1 MNDLL
6 LRLRALLFRN
16 RVEQELDDELAFH
29 IDMETRKHLA
39 AGMPPEQAARAARL
53 QFGTD
58 PAAVKDYVRDT
69 RHLSFLETLFHDI
82 RYALRGFRR
91 KPLFALTV
99 IGTIAIGLGWNTAA
113 FTLFNAAFLRPIDA
127 RDPYSLYGIGWQ
139 DRTGN
144 AAPVTWRQ
152 LDDLR
157 RERPGLAGITAM
169 HPLRTRMDGRFASCM
184 LVDGEFFR
192 MLGINAALGRTL
204 LPDENGSAGSNPS
217 LSLSDVVLSYN
228 AWQTRFAAAADILGR
243 KVLIHGHPFVVVGV
257 MPDGFTGLG
266 HSMPDLW
273 APLTMLPDFED
284 IPNAFAPDAP
294 APVSLAGRL
303 KPGESAEQVQAALT
317 AWLQKLAERL
327 APAQSPRATLQS
339 LATLVSVARRQLA
352 ALLPVAIVFFLVLLS
367 ACANVAN
374 MMLARAMSRQREI
387 GIRLSLG
394 AARGRLIRQMLTE
407 SILLAIPSA
416 ALAFAVSQAFLD
428 LGMRLCLA
436 TIPAAFLDQAGVPSL
451 SPDIH
456 VFWFMIGAA
465 IAVAFMFG
473 LVPAMQATRL
483 NVMQAAR
490 GDFSSD
496 FRPTRLRNALVI
508 AQVTVCGFLLIC
520 SGILLRRANHLE
532 SLDPGMRTRGVIEIY
547 VQEKSR
553 PRVMAALRSQP
564 GVELLAAS
572 SDPPFDAVLPS
583 ISASGAPGVNLT
595 RVPYRYIS
603 PEYFQVLDIPML
615 RGRNFSAD
623 EARSGAA
630 VVILSES
637 AARKLW
643 PGQEPLDRSL
653 SLIPDTGPVRGGRP
667 PQYRT
672 MRVIGVARDTAV
684 GALDNP
690 DRSSLYLPAGVED
703 SRTALYAR
711 VQDQFGGD
719 AGKAVR
725 DLSAAAE
732 AADPGAIQD
741 IHSLQDFLDSAI
753 WSYRLTYWISAALG
767 CIALLL
773 TISGIYGVLSYVV
786 AQRTKE
792 IGIRMALGASTRAV
806 TGLVLTQCLR
816 LAAIGIAIGLTL
828 ALAAARLLSAFSAAI
843 NFDVFDRVAYF
854 GAIAVVLAACLAAAF
869 IPARRASRVDPI
881 TTLRY
886 D

>member
-1 MNDLL
+1 MKDLF

-29 IDMETRKHLA
+29 IEMETRKHVA
-39 AGMPPEQAARAARL
+39 IGMPPDEAARIARL
-53 QFGTD
+53 HFGTN
-58 PAAVKDYVRDT
+58 AHAVKDYCRDA
-69 RHLSFLETLFHDI
+69 RRIGFLETLFHDI

-91 KPLFALTV
+91 APLFTLTV

-127 RDPYSLYGIGWQ
+127 RDPYSLYSFGWQ
-139 DRTGN
+139 DRAGN

-152 LDDLR
+152 VDELR
-157 RERPGLAGITAM
+157 QQRPGLAGMTAM
-169 HPLRTRMDGRFASCM
+169 YSLRTRMDGRFAGAT
-184 LVDGEFFR
+184 LVDGEFFHL
-192 MLGINAALGRTL
+192 LGVNAALGRTL
-204 LPDENGSAGSNPS
+204 LPEDDRSQNSSPV
-217 LSLSDVVLSYN
+217 LVLSYTT
-228 AWQTRFAAAADILGR
+228 WQNRFSGAADILGR

-266 HSMPDLW
+266 HSLPDLW
-273 APLTMLPDFED
+273 APLSTLPYFED
-284 IPNAFAPDAP
+284 IPNAFAPDAT
-294 APVSLAGRL
+294 APVSLAGRP
-303 KPGESAEQVQAALT
+303 KPGESAEQAQVALT
-317 AWLQKLAERL
+317 AWMQRVAQRAVQKD
-327 APAQSPRATLQS
+327 APVPAPHATLRS
-339 LATLVSVARRQLA
+339 LATLATLARRQLA

-394 AARGRLIRQMLTE
+394 AARGRLVRQLLTE
-407 SILLAIPSA
+407 SILLAIPAA
-416 ALAFAVSQAFLD
+416 ALAFAISQAFIE
-428 LGMRLCLA
+428 LGLRLMAA
-436 TIPAAFLDQAGVPSL
+436 TVPSAFLDQSNVWSL

-456 VFWFMIGAA
+456 VFWFMAGAA
-465 IAVAFMFG
+465 VVVALLFG
-473 LVPAMQATRL
+473 LVPAVQATRL

-553 PRVMAALRSQP
+553 PRVMAALTAQP

-572 SDPPFDAVLPS
+572 SDPPFDSVMPS
-583 ISASGAPGVNLT
+583 ISASGAPGVSLT

-603 PEYFQVLDIPML
+603 PEYFQVLDIPIL
-615 RGRNFSAD
+615 RGRNFSPG
-623 EARSGAA
+623 EALSGAPI
-630 VVILSES
+630 VVLSES

-643 PGQEPLDRSL
+643 PGQEPLDQSL
-653 SLIPDTGPVRGGRP
+653 SLIPETGPVRGGRP

-672 MRVIGVARDTAV
+672 IQVIGIARDTAV
-684 GALDNP
+684 GALDTP
-690 DRSSLYLPAGVED
+690 DRSALYLPTGVED
-703 SRTALYAR
+703 SRNALYVR
-711 VQDQFGGD
+711 VHDD
-719 AGKAVR
+719 AGRAVR

-732 AADPGAIQD
+732 AAYPGAIED

-792 IGIRMALGASTRAV
+792 IGIRIALGAGRRTV
-806 TGLVLTQCLR
+806 TSLVLAQCLR
-816 LAAIGIAIGLTL
+816 LAAIGIATGSLL
-828 ALAAARLLSAFSAAI
+828 ALAAARIITAI
-843 NFDVFDRVAYF
+843 SPEVSVTVFDRVAYL
-854 GAIAVVLAACLAAAF
+854 GAIAVVLIACLAAAF
-869 IPARRASRVDPI
+869 IPARRAARVDPI

>member
-1 MNDLL
+1 MK
-6 LRLRALLFRN
+6 RFRALLFRN
-16 RVEQELDDELAFH
+16 RAEQELDDELALH
-29 IDMETRKHLA
+29 LEMETRKNLA
-39 AGMPPEQAARAARL
+39 AGMAPEQAARAARL
-53 QFGTD
+53 HFGTD
-58 PAAVKDYVRDT
+58 PGAVKDYVRDT
-69 RHLSFLETLFHDI
+69 HGIGFLETLLHDI

-91 KPLFALTV
+91 APPFALTV

-127 RDPYSLYGIGWQ
+127 RDPYSLYAFGWQ

-144 AAPVTWRQ
+144 GTPVTWRQ
-152 LDDLR
+152 LDELR
-157 RERPGLAGITAM
+157 QQRPGLAAITAT
-169 HPLRTRMDGRFASCM
+169 HSLRSRMDGRFAWCT
-184 LVDGEFFR
+184 LVDGEFFH

-204 LPDENGSAGSNPS
+204 LPNDNGSAGSNPS
-217 LSLSDVVLSYN
+217 MGLSYVVLSYN

-266 HSMPDLW
+266 HTMPDLW
-273 APLTMLPDFED
+273 APLAALAEFED
-284 IPNAFAPDAP
+284 IPNAFAPETP
-294 APVSLAGRL
+294 APVTLAGRL
-303 KPGESAEQVQAALT
+303 LPGESAEQAQTALNSWMQRAVQ
-317 AWLQKLAERL
+317 KD
-327 APAQSPRATLQS
+327 APAQSPHATLMS
-339 LATLVSVARRQLA
+339 LATLVSVAHRQLA

-416 ALAFAVSQAFLD
+416 ALAFAVSQAFIE
-428 LGMRLCLA
+428 LGLRVCFA

-547 VQEKSR
+547 IQEKSR

-564 GVELLAAS
+564 GVELLAAT
-572 SDPPFDAVLPS
+572 SDPPLDSTLPS
-583 ISASGAPGVNLT
+583 ISASGAPGVSLT
-595 RVPYRYIS
+595 RVRYFYTS
-603 PEYFQVLDIPML
+603 PEYFQVLDIPIL
-615 RGRNFSAD
+615 RGRTFSA
-623 EARSGAA
+623 EETSSGAA
-630 VVILSES
+630 AVILSES
-637 AARKLW
+637 VARKLW
-643 PGQEPLDRSL
+643 PAQDPLDQTL
-653 SLIPDTGPVRGGRP
+653 SLIPETGPVRGGRP
-667 PQYRT
+667 PQHRT
-672 MRVIGVARDTAV
+672 MRVIGIARDTAV
-684 GALDNP
+684 GSLDNP
-690 DRSSLYLPAGVED
+690 DRSALYLPTGLDD
-703 SRTALYAR
+703 SRNALYVR
-711 VQDQFGGD
+711 VHDD

-732 AADPGAIQD
+732 AADPGAVED
-741 IHSLQDFLDSAI
+741 IHSLQDYVDAAI

-773 TISGIYGVLSYVV
+773 TISGIYAVLSYVV

-792 IGIRMALGASTRAV
+792 IGIRMALGPRATV
-806 TGLVLTQCLR
+806 TGLVLAQCVR
-816 LAAIGIAIGLTL
+816 LAAIGIAAGTGL
-828 ALAAARLLSAFSAAI
+828 ALVAARILSAISADIAPT
-843 NFDVFDRVAYF
+843 VFDRVAYL
-854 GAIAVVLAACLAAAF
+854 GGIAVVLAACLAAAF
-869 IPARRASRVDPI
+869 VPARRAARVDPI

>member
-1 MNDLL
+1 MKDLF

-29 IDMETRKHLA
+29 IEMETRKHLF
-39 AGMPPEQAARAARL
+39 AGMPPDEAARTARL
-53 QFGTD
+53 HFGAS
-58 PAAVKDYVRDT
+58 PSVVKDYARDA
-69 RHLSFLETLFHDI
+69 RGIGLLETVVYDI

-91 KPLFALTV
+91 APLFALTV

-127 RDPYSLYGIGWQ
+127 RDPYSLYSIGWQ

-144 AAPVTWRQ
+144 GAPVSRRQ
-152 LDDLR
+152 IDELR
-157 RERPGLAGITAM
+157 QQRPGLAGITAM
-169 HPLRTRMDGRFASCM
+169 YQLRTRMDGRFASAT
-184 LVDGEFFR
+184 LVDGEFFQ
-192 MLGINAALGRTL
+192 MLGVNAALGRTL
-204 LPDENGSAGSNPS
+204 LPDDNRPQDSSPV
-217 LSLSDVVLSYN
+217 LVLSYT
-228 AWQTRFAAAADILGR
+228 AWQNRFSGAADILGR
-243 KVLIHGHPFVVVGV
+243 KVLIHGHPFIVVGV

-266 HSMPDLW
+266 HSLPDLW
-273 APLTMLPDFED
+273 APLTTLPDFED
-284 IPNAFAPDAP
+284 IPNAFAPDTP
-294 APVSLAGRL
+294 APVGLAGRL
-303 KPGESAEQVQAALT
+303 KPGQSAEQAQAALT
-317 AWLQKLAERL
+317 AWMQRVAQRAVQKD
-327 APAQSPRATLQS
+327 APAQAPHATLRS
-339 LATLVSVARRQLA
+339 LATLATLARRQLA

-394 AARGRLIRQMLTE
+394 AARGRLIRQLLTE
-407 SILLAIPSA
+407 SILLAVPSA
-416 ALAFAVSQAFLD
+416 ALAFAVSQAFIE
-428 LGMRLCLA
+428 LGLRLMVA
-436 TIPAAFLDQAGVPSL
+436 TVPAAFLDQADPWSL

-465 IAVAFMFG
+465 IAVALMFG
-473 LVPAMQATRL
+473 LAPAIQATRL

-532 SLDPGMRTRGVIEIY
+532 RLDPGMRTRGVIEIY
-547 VQEKSR
+547 LQEKSR
-553 PRVMAALRSQP
+553 PRVIAALKSQP

-572 SDPPFDAVLPS
+572 SDPPLDSVLPS
-583 ISASGAPGVNLT
+583 FSASGAPGVNLT
-595 RVPYRYIS
+595 RVPYCYIS
-603 PEYFQVLDIPML
+603 PEYFQVLDIPL
-615 RGRNFSAD
+615 QRGRNFSAD
-623 EARSGAA
+623 EAQSGAA

-643 PGQEPLDRSL
+643 PGQNPLDQSL
-653 SLIPDTGPVRGGRP
+653 NLVPETGSVRGGRP

-672 MRVIGVARDTAV
+672 AQVIGVVRDAAV
-684 GALDNP
+684 GGLDSP
-690 DRSSLYLPAGVED
+690 DRSAVYLPTGLED
-703 SRTALYAR
+703 SRNALYVR
-711 VQDQFGGD
+711 VHDD
-719 AGKAVR
+719 AGRAVR

-732 AADPGAIQD
+732 AAYPGAIED

-792 IGIRMALGASTRAV
+792 IGIRIALGAGTRTV
-806 TGLVLTQCLR
+806 TSLVLAQCLR
-816 LAAIGIAIGLTL
+816 LAAIGIAIGSTL
-828 ALAAARLLSAFSAAI
+828 ALAAARIITAI
-843 NFDVFDRVAYF
+843 SPEVSVTVFDRVAYL
-854 GAIAVVLAACLAAAF
+854 GAMAVVFAACLAAAF
-869 IPARRASRVDPI
+869 FPARRAARVDPI

>member
-1 MNDLL
+1 MK
-6 LRLRALLFRN
+6 RLRALLFR
-16 RVEQELDDELAFH
+16 RRAEQELDDELAFH
-29 IDMETRKHLA
+29 LEMETRKNLA
-39 AGMPPEQAARAARL
+39 AGMPPAEAARVARL
-53 QFGTD
+53 HFGTD
-58 PAAVKDYVRDT
+58 PGAVKDYVRDT
-69 RHLSFLETLFHDI
+69 RRIGFIETLFHDV

-91 KPLFALTV
+91 APLFALTV

-127 RDPYSLYGIGWQ
+127 RDPYSLYAFGWQ
-139 DRTGN
+139 DRSGAGT
-144 AAPVTWRQ
+144 PVTWQQ

-157 RERPGLAGITAM
+157 QQRPGLAGITAM
-169 HPLRTRMDGRFASCM
+169 RSLRTRMDGRFAGAT
-184 LVDGEFFR
+184 LVDGEFFH
-192 MLGINAALGRTL
+192 MLGVNAALGRTL
-204 LPDENGSAGSNPS
+204 LPEDNRAQDSSPV
-217 LSLSDVVLSYN
+217 LVLSYTT
-228 AWQTRFAAAADILGR
+228 WQNRFSGATDILGR
-243 KVLIHGHPFVVVGV
+243 KVLIRGHPFVVVGV
-257 MPDGFTGLG
+257 MPDGFTGLAN
-266 HSMPDLW
+266 SLPDLW
-273 APLTMLPDFED
+273 APLATLPDFED
-284 IPNAFAPDAP
+284 IPNPFAPDTP
-294 APVSLAGRL
+294 APVGLAGRL
-303 KPGESAEQVQAALT
+303 KPGESAEQAQAALT
-317 AWLQKLAERL
+317 AWMQRF
-327 APAQSPRATLQS
+327 APDQAARATLRS
-339 LATLVSVARRQLA
+339 LATLATLASRQLA

-374 MMLARAMSRQREI
+374 MMLARGMSRQREI

-394 AARGRLIRQMLTE
+394 AARPRLIRQLLVE
-407 SILLAIPSA
+407 SILLAIPAA
-416 ALAFAVSQAFLD
+416 ALAFAVSQAFIE
-428 LGMRLCLA
+428 LGLRLIYA
-436 TIPAAFLDQAGVPSL
+436 TIPAAFLDQASPWSL

-465 IAVAFMFG
+465 IAVALIFG
-473 LVPAMQATRL
+473 LAPALQATRL

-553 PRVMAALRSQP
+553 PRVMAALSSQP

-572 SDPPFDAVLPS
+572 SDPPFDGVLPS

-595 RVPYRYIS
+595 RVPYHYIS
-603 PEYFQVLDIPML
+603 PEYFQVLDIPIL
-615 RGRNFSAD
+615 RGRNFSAEED
-623 EARSGAA
+623 HVP

-643 PGQEPLDRSL
+643 PAEDPLDQSVN
-653 SLIPDTGPVRGGRP
+653 LIPETGPVRGGRP

-672 MRVIGVARDTAV
+672 MRVIGIARDTAV
-684 GALDNP
+684 GSLDNP
-690 DRSSLYLPAGVED
+690 DRSALYMPTSVED
-703 SRTALYAR
+703 SRNALYVR
-711 VQDQFGGD
+711 VHDD
-719 AGKAVR
+719 SGKAAR

-732 AADPGAIQD
+732 AANPGAIKED
-741 IHSLQDFLDSAI
+741 IHSLQDYLDAAI

-767 CIALLL
+767 VIALLL

-792 IGIRMALGASTRAV
+792 IGIRMAMGASTRAV

-816 LAAIGIAIGLTL
+816 LAAIGITIGSAL
-828 ALAAARLLSAFSAAI
+828 ALAAARVLSAFSAAI
-843 NFDVFDRVAYF
+843 TFDVFDRVAYL
-854 GAIAVVLAACLAAAF
+854 GAMAVVLAACLAAAF
-869 IPARRASRVDPI
+869 FPARRAARVDPI